1 MAGLTRSSPEPLY
14 RQLAQQLESAIAGG
28 KLGPGDRLDSEGQL
42 SERFGVSR
50 ITVRQ
55 AIEELARKQLVVRK
69 QGKGTFVTKP
79 AVKHDLRRLHGLL
92 ASLFAQSDAASTE
105 LLRYEL
111 ATPPPNI
118 AQLLGL
124 KRAQSA
130 LALDRLYLI
139 GGRPVALAQAW
150 LAPEVAVM
158 PRAQADLISTE
169 DMMRAAGIRIA
180 TSQVSIRAEA
190 AGTTVGRLLAL
201 PARAPVLV
209 LRRNALAADGVAK
222 EVSRV
227 WFCSDA
233 YELVCT
239 ETSANVFII
248 RSAQGE
254 HTGEFFAQ
262 PRWPS
267 SFWPPRQPV
276 RHTHRARRSPCASP
290 CSRRRW

>member
-1 MAGLTRSSPEPLY
+1 MTSGMAHARPKRMTGLTRSSPEPLY
-14 RQLAQQLESAIAGG
+14 RQLAQHLESAIGELA
-28 KLGPGDRLDSEGQL
+28 PGDRLDSEGQL
-42 SERFGVSR
+42 SDRFGVSR

-118 AQLLGL
+118 VQALNL

-150 LAPEVAVM
+150 LAPEVASM
-158 PRAQADLISTE
+158 PRAKADLISTE

-190 AGTTVGRLLAL
+190 AGTVVGRLLAL

-209 LRRNALAADGVAK
+209 LRRNALNHDGVAK

-239 ETSANVFII
+239 EGPVENVFVI

-254 HTGEFFAQ
+254 HT
-262 PRWPS
+262 
-267 SFWPPRQPV
+267 
-276 RHTHRARRSPCASP
+276 
-290 CSRRRW
+290 

>member
-1 MAGLTRSSPEPLY
+1 MTAGMAQARPKRMTALTRSSPEPLY
-14 RQLAQQLESAIAGG
+14 RQLAQHLESAIG
-28 KLGPGDRLDSEGQL
+28 KLAPGDRLDSEGQL
-42 SERFGVSR
+42 ADRFGVSR

-69 QGKGTFVTKP
+69 QGKGTFVATP

-118 AQLLGL
+118 VQALDL

-139 GGRPVALAQAW
+139 GGRPVAFAQAW
-150 LAPEVAVM
+150 LAPAVAAT

-180 TSQVSIRAEA
+180 SSQVSIRAEA

-233 YELVCT
+233 YELVCS
-239 ETSANVFII
+239 ETSAENVFII

-254 HTGEFFAQ
+254 HT
-262 PRWPS
+262 
-267 SFWPPRQPV
+267 
-276 RHTHRARRSPCASP
+276 
-290 CSRRRW
+290 

>member
-1 MAGLTRSSPEPLY
+1 MTRPESTLSRASPEPLY
-14 RQLAQQLESAIAGG
+14 RQLARHLESAIG
-28 KLGPGDRLDSEGQL
+28 KLAPGDRLDSEGQL

-79 AVKHDLRRLHGLL
+79 AVQHDLRRLHGLL

-118 AQLLGL
+118 ALLLGL
-124 KRAQSA
+124 KRPQSA

-139 GGRPVALAQAW
+139 GGHPVAFAQAW
-150 LAPEVAVM
+150 LAPEVASM
-158 PRAQADLISTE
+158 PRAKADLISTE

-190 AGTTVGRLLAL
+190 AGTAVGRLLGL

-209 LRRNALAADGVAK
+209 LRRNALNQDGVAK

-239 ETSANVFII
+239 ESPVENVFII

-254 HTGEFFAQ
+254 HT
-262 PRWPS
+262 
-267 SFWPPRQPV
+267 
-276 RHTHRARRSPCASP
+276 
-290 CSRRRW
+290 